1 MEAAESSMNRLIIK
15 PPPEFTLAMERT
27 ATSLYSQCR
36 TPIDLEMYT
45 EYMEM
50 MRAAARRA
58 DISLLMNMPEPEEWT
73 RQLKE
78 KAVVQNNS
86 PNKKQTEAAESSR
99 NCPITY
105 PPPEHILVTE
115 MMRAAIL
122 AMVEW
127 DRCPEYVEMMP

>member
-1 MEAAESSMNRLIIK
+1 MH
-15 PPPEFTLAMERT
+15 PE
-27 ATSLYSQCR
+27 Y
-36 TPIDLEMYT
+36 I
-45 EYMEM
+45 EM
-50 MRAAARRA
+50 MRPAVRRV
-58 DISLLMNMPEPEEWT
+58 DIPLLMNMPEPEEWT

-86 PNKKQTEAAESSR
+86 TKKKQTEAAESSR

-105 PPPEHILVTE
+105 LPPEHILVTE

-127 DRCPEYVEMMP
+127 DRDPDYVEMMRAALRRTDIPLLMNMPEPEEWSQ